1 MLSSFINQTAA
12 NGNEIQSPRL
22 NQFNPEN
29 HFGSGWIYI
38 SKCEKCC
45 VAGPSLLRL
54 QRIAAAAVKPLA
66 DPLWDQDK
74 KFLKS
79 ICDNFSSVVIL
90 KSIKSCF
97 TLYTRSSRGQWR
109 AQAAAKTF
117 MPLIT
122 VKGKLNPASSSSWIY
137 FGVKIAVITLTSF
150 QWIKMSPGFIWL
162 WIVLQFEDR
171 RGFCECECHQETMAW
186 NELLMCLVTSWS
198 NHRVSMRSM
207 GARGCKLT
215 LH

>member
-1 MLSSFINQTAA
+1 MRKLNNIQNIYAFILHQTAA

-45 VAGPSLLRL
+45 VAGPRL
-54 QRIAAAAVKPLA
+54 HRIAAAAVKPLA

-90 KSIKSCF
+90 KSINSCF
-97 TLYTRSSRGQWR
+97 TLYTWSVS
-109 AQAAAKTF
+109 AAAHHKN
-117 MPLIT
+117 LH
-122 VKGKLNPASSSSWIY
+122 ASNNCEREIK
-137 FGVKIAVITLTSF
+137 FCPMKHNTNFTIKIMDT
-150 QWIKMSPGFIWL
+150 P
-162 WIVLQFEDR
+162 
-171 RGFCECECHQETMAW
+171 
-186 NELLMCLVTSWS
+186 
-198 NHRVSMRSM
+198 
-207 GARGCKLT
+207 
-215 LH
+215 

>member
-1 MLSSFINQTAA
+1 MFWQ
-12 NGNEIQSPRL
+12 RL
-22 NQFNPEN
+22 HLHLDAKKAYGVAVQQILT
-29 HFGSGWIYI
+29 HFSH
-38 SKCEKCC
+38 K
-45 VAGPSLLRL
+45 
-54 QRIAAAAVKPLA
+54 
-66 DPLWDQDK
+66 DK

-109 AQAAAKTF
+109 TQAAAKTF

-171 RGFCECECHQETMAW
+171 RGFCECQCHQETMAW
-186 NELLMCLVTSWS
+186 NEWLMCLVTSWS